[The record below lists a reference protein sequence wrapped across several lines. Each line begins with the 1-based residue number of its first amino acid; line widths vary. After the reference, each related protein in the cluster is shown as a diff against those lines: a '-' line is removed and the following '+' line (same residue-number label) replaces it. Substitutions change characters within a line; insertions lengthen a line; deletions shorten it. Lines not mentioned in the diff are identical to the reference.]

1 MGLSPINSQTKS
13 AQAEFWAGVAATLP
27 LLTGDLPFGMLYGAL
42 ALTALAPL
50 PALAMSSVVFAGSA
64 QIVAAQLFAS
74 ATPGVVIILTTFVV
88 NLRHLLYGASLAPHL
103 KHLPGRWQWLI
114 AYLLTDEAYAI
125 ASTRYERPDVTSQG
139 AAGTHAHWYTL
150 GAGLTLWLSWQVST
164 AVGILLIARLDIPAA
179 WGLDFILPLTFI
191 ALLVPVLADKAG
203 WLAALAAGVMAL
215 LLAVLPLKLGLIA
228 AALSGIFAGMMVE
241 RLLPTRRA
249 AVRLDQVRPE
259 AD

>member
-1 MGLSPINSQTKS
+1 MDLSRANPQIKTPR
-13 AQAEFWAGVAATLP
+13 AEFWAGVAATSP

-50 PALAMSSVVFAGSA
+50 PALAMSSIVFAGSA

-74 ATPGVVIILTTFVV
+74 ATPGVVIVLTTFVV

-103 KHLPGRWQWLI
+103 KHLPGRWQWLL

-125 ASTRYERPDVTSQG
+125 AITRYERPDVTSQG
-139 AAGTHAHWYTL
+139 AAGTNAHWYTL
-150 GAGLTLWLSWQVST
+150 GAGLTLWLSWQIST
-164 AVGILLIARLDIPAA
+164 AVGIMLIARLDIPPE

-191 ALLVPVLADKAG
+191 ALIMPVLADKAA

-215 LLAVLPLKLGLIA
+215 LLAALPLKLGLIA
-228 AALSGIFAGMMVE
+228 AALSGIFVGVMVE
-241 RLLPTRRA
+241 RLLPARRTA
-249 AVRLDQVRPE
+249 ARLGEVQPE
-259 AD
+259 AE